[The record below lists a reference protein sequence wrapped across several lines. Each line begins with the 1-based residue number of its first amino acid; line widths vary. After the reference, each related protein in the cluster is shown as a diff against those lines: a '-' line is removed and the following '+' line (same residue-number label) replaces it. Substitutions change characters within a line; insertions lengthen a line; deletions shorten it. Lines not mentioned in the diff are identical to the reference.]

1 MKEAE
6 IAPVPTVRS
15 TGKKLGRH
23 NRKDFLSGL
32 PKVRDG
38 SMSQQVRGGWRG
50 GGLFSDSYINQ
61 DHIVFTL
68 RGCM

>member
-6 IAPVPTVRS
+6 TAPVPTVRS

-23 NRKDFLSGL
+23 NRKDSLSGL

-38 SMSQQVRGGWRG
+38 SRVSRLGEG
-50 GGLFSDSYINQ
+50 GGEECCFQIP
-61 DHIVFTL
+61 I
-68 RGCM
+68 